1 MAGKVKA
8 LREGQHSI
16 TAHLVVS
23 GATKAL
29 EFYKNAF
36 GAEILGVALHAGR
49 QGNACRDEDRRLD
62 DHAGRRVSGI
72 RSVSPKTLGG
82 SPVVLNLYRDNID
95 ELFDQAVKAGATVTM
110 PLANQ
115 FWGDRYG
122 QLADPFGHRWAL
134 GQHVEDVSPEEM
146 ERRAKEA
153 FAKMAKPTAQSSYA
167 EVRLTLTN
175 INSMHGSRQHDG
187 FFNQSYLEDS

>member
-1 MAGKVKA
+1 MAGTVKG

-36 GAEILGVALHAGR
+36 NAEILGVHNTPDGKVMHAEMKIGDSTIML
-49 QGNACRDEDRRLD
+49 ADEWP
-62 DHAGRRVSGI
+62 GFSK
-72 RSVSPKTLGG
+72 SPKTLGG
-82 SPVVLNLYRDNID
+82 SPVILNLYRDNID

-110 PLANQ
+110 PLSNQ

-122 QLADPFGHRWAL
+122 QLDDPFGHKWAL
-134 GQHVEDVSPEEM
+134 GQHIEDVAPDEM

-153 FAKMAKPTAQSSYA
+153 FSKMADCAKQPA
-167 EVRLTLTN
+167 
-175 INSMHGSRQHDG
+175 
-187 FFNQSYLEDS
+187 